1 VIQGTVPA
9 SFSGHPQ
16 ANLGELEVYIRRV
29 RPRVHSLRLAVC
41 LAAVAMNA
49 CAGLGENFQEPKVQ
63 LDRAVIRGVGLAGGN
78 LDLIVRVQNPN
89 NFTLHADKLQLGID
103 VEGSHLGN
111 ITYED
116 DFAVSQNGE
125 TTLTL
130 PLRFGWLGVAGAAW
144 AALGY
149 GDLPYTMK
157 GQATLKLPG
166 GAHTVVSFTREGRA
180 PLTRAVSSSGSL

>member
-1 VIQGTVPA
+1 MVWTIATLV
-9 SFSGHPQ
+9 
-16 ANLGELEVYIRRV
+16 
-29 RPRVHSLRLAVC
+29 
-41 LAAVAMNA
+41 
-49 CAGLGENFQEPKVQ
+49 GLGCSGLGADFKQPEVR
-63 LDRAVIRGVGLAGGN
+63 LDRAVVRGIGLAGGN

-89 NFTLHADKLQLGID
+89 NFTLNADKLEVAID
-103 VEGSHLGN
+103 VEGSHLGD
-111 ITYED
+111 ITYDD
-116 DFAVSQNGE
+116 DFAVTQNGE

-130 PLRFGWLGVAGAAW
+130 PLRFGWFGVGSAVR

-180 PLTRAVSSSGSL
+180 PLSRSTDSAGST